1 MQPHTPVIP
10 GLGRSKW
17 EDHDSKAAT
26 AAQLHLR
33 LAWAADEN
41 KMYQTKRHVHYYS
54 NTWRRLRTEKYTN
67 HRTNMKYILQKVSMM
82 VHHGSTW
89 NFP

>member
-26 AAQLHLR
+26 AAVTSEAGLGCR
-33 LAWAADEN
+33 
-41 KMYQTKRHVHYYS
+41 
-54 NTWRRLRTEKYTN
+54 
-67 HRTNMKYILQKVSMM
+67 
-82 VHHGSTW
+82 
-89 NFP
+89 